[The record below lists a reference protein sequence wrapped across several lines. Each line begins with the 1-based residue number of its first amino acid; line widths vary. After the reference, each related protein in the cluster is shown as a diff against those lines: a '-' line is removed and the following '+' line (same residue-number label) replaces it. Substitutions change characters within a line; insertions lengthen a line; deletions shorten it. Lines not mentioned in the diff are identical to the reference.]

1 MNSQEHTNQEM
12 EAHTEAEHNLRD
24 TAYLSELHAFHWGQ
38 IDVLSE
44 AGRGWGEGR
53 VARGHSMEL
62 RD

>member
-1 MNSQEHTNQEM
+1 MNTQTKKWRLTQK
-12 EAHTEAEHNLRD
+12 HNLGD

-44 AGRGWGEGR
+44 AGRDWGEGR
-53 VARGHSMEL
+53 VARGHLMEL